1 MKKLSQKAVVVN
13 FVYVEIIWTIAFG
26 LICLFSFIQLKNAPM
41 NISYIP
47 NAITG
52 LTTFS
57 GILTAFVGF
66 WLTRQNNNPGDKIT
80 RKWMREREAAIV
92 LTLVSGLLLVAGGL
106 TSLIYR
112 PIEFAFQVSILG
124 TLIIIWA
131 IGDVLFFE
139 AFSSISEK

>member
-1 MKKLSQKAVVVN
+1 MKKLFQKAVVIN
-13 FVYVEIIWTIAFG
+13 FMHVEIIWTIAFVI
-26 LICLFSFIQLKNAPM
+26 ICLFSFIQMENAPM

-47 NAITG
+47 SAITG

-66 WLTRQNNNPGDKIT
+66 WLTRQNNNPGDEQT
-80 RKWMREREAAIV
+80 RKWMRAREEVIV
-92 LTLVSGLLLVAGGL
+92 LTLVFGLLLIAGGL

-139 AFSSISEK
+139 AFSSINEK